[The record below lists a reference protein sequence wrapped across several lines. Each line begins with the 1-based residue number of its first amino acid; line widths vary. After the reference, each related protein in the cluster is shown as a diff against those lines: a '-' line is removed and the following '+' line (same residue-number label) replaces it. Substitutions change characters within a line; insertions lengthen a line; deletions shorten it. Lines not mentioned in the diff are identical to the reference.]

1 MAEKIE
7 VNTSVKNKLIS
18 DLKTEGKILLKDR
31 IFQLSFLSLFI
42 KSCLLLLFVMLYDS
56 YALNNQKAAF
66 RYLPSY
72 YSITLYCFFILLFLS
87 FSFLFKGRKKMWFMI
102 FLNSIISA
110 IMIFDLWYYRGYN
123 SFLSF
128 NLLSET
134 GNLHNLSG
142 SVLSM
147 TRWYDLLFIA
157 DIIVFILIA
166 LIKRNMYKDAP
177 RSINLFAVFFIVS
190 LIYTFYTPFK
200 VGVLNMDDAN
210 ISIYQIKWQPKI
222 TMGNLSPIGYHIV
235 DAYEC
240 IEDSMPSKLTDN
252 GKKEIKSWYAG
263 NKENLPDNKYKG
275 LFKGKNLVIIQVE
288 SLEQFV
294 INQKVDGQEITPNLN
309 RILKNSYYF
318 SNINEQVYN
327 GTSSDSDLM
336 INTSLLPIRR
346 GSVFFRFPN
355 NAYNSLPKL
364 MEKQGY
370 STIAIHPDN
379 GAYWNWLPN
388 LTDMGFQK
396 CIDSSHYK
404 MDESIG
410 LGISDGSF
418 FRQIEPYV
426 KSEKQPF
433 YSFIVTLT
441 SHSPYDL
448 PEKYKELKL
457 SNDYKNTFFGDYCQI
472 IHYTDKQL
480 GIFLNKLKNDGLYNN
495 TLFVIAG
502 DHTSLHKYYQQYLDT
517 MKPSEPWFAKPNK
530 RIPLIIYNPSITGK
544 QIDTVGGQVDI
555 MPTVAYLMGLNKDK
569 YDWSVMGRNL
579 LDTDESFA
587 VLEDGTY
594 AGSFANDKEKKH
606 AMDSLNIADKIITTD
621 YFKDNK

>member
-1 MAEKIE
+1 
-7 VNTSVKNKLIS
+7 
-18 DLKTEGKILLKDR
+18 
-31 IFQLSFLSLFI
+31 
-42 KSCLLLLFVMLYDS
+42 
-56 YALNNQKAAF
+56 
-66 RYLPSY
+66 
-72 YSITLYCFFILLFLS
+72 
-87 FSFLFKGRKKMWFMI
+87 
-102 FLNSIISA
+102 
-110 IMIFDLWYYRGYN
+110 MIFDLWYYRGFN

-134 GNLHNLSG
+134 ANLNNLSG

-147 TRWYDLLFIA
+147 ARWYDLLFIA
-157 DIIVFILIA
+157 DIIVIIVITF
-166 LIKRNMYKDAP
+166 IKRDIYKNAQ
-177 RSINLFAVFFIVS
+177 RSIKLFALFFIVS
-190 LIYTFYTPFK
+190 AIYTFLTPFK
-200 VGVLNMDDAN
+200 VWVLNMYDSN
-210 ISIYQIKWQPKI
+210 SSIYQIKYQPKI

-240 IEDSMPSKLTDN
+240 VEDSIPSKLTDKD
-252 GKKEIKSWYAG
+252 KKEVVNWYAE
-263 NKENLPDNKYKG
+263 NKENLPDNEYKG
-275 LFKGKNLVIIQVE
+275 LFKGKNLVVIQVE
-288 SLEQFV
+288 SLEQCV

-309 RILKNSYYF
+309 KILKNSYYF

-355 NAYNSLPKL
+355 NTYNSLPKL
-364 MEKQGY
+364 MEDQGY

-396 CIDSSHYK
+396 CIDSTHYK

-418 FRQIEPYV
+418 FKQIEPYLT
-426 KSEKQPF
+426 KEKQPF
-433 YSFIVTLT
+433 YSFVVTLT

-457 SNDYKNTFFGDYCQI
+457 SKGYKDTYFGDYCQI

-480 GIFLNKLKNDGLYNN
+480 GIFLDKLKNDGLYDN

-517 MKPSEPWFAKPNK
+517 MKPSEDWFAKPNK
-530 RIPLIIYNPSITGK
+530 KIPLIIYSPSITGK
-544 QIDTVGGQVDI
+544 QIDTVGGQIDI
-555 MPTVAYLMGLNKDK
+555 MPTIAYLMGIDKDK
-569 YDWSVMGRNL
+569 YDWSAMGRNL
-579 LDTDESFA
+579 LNTNKNFA

-594 AGSFANDKEKKH
+594 AGTFGNDEEKKH
-606 AMDSLNIADKIITTD
+606 ELDSINIADKIITTD
-621 YFKDNK
+621 YFKNNSGIKK